1 MIRTQLT
8 IDKFAMTLSLA
19 CVVHCFFVPSFIILT
34 SGFLALSLDNE
45 LVHKLI
51 VLMAVPASIFSLT
64 VGYRHHNTI
73 SFLPIGILGLLM
85 LIVAVVLGA
94 GILGEFSEKGLTL
107 SGSILVAYSHL
118 RNYQSCRNL
127 DCSCHDE

>member
-1 MIRTQLT
+1 
-8 IDKFAMTLSLA
+8 MTLSLA

-64 VGYRHHNTI
+64 VGYGHHKTI

-107 SGSILVAYSHL
+107 FGSILVAYSHL

>member
-64 VGYRHHNTI
+64 VGYRHHKTI

-107 SGSILVAYSHL
+107 FGSILVAYSHL

>member
-1 MIRTQLT
+1 
-8 IDKFAMTLSLA
+8 MTLSLA

-64 VGYRHHNTI
+64 VGYRHHKTI

-107 SGSILVAYSHL
+107 FGSILVAYSHL